1 MNTKF
6 SDAILKR
13 KLQGFIPVI
22 PDIKQIS
29 PKEGDILKG
38 RDPAVMAKILIE
50 AGAPA
55 LSVVTENK
63 YFGGSAEL
71 LKKVSETAGSNI
83 PVLQKDFITS
93 ADQLKTAKD
102 NGADAVLLICAIQS
116 FSMIKELYKKALKIG
131 LEPLIEVHTKEE
143 LFPALGAGAKLI
155 GINNRDIV
163 ELEKDDGTV
172 DLTGKL
178 AKYIPE
184 NVTIISESSIK
195 TPQDAEEAIRSGA
208 DAVLVGTALWQS
220 ENIFDFYNSL
230 SSRIDVKTR
239 IIQ

>member
-13 KLQGFIPVI
+13 KMQGFIPVI

-93 ADQLKTAKD
+93 ADQLKTAK
-102 NGADAVLLICAIQS
+102 ADAVLLICAIQS
-116 FSMIKELYKKALKIG
+116 FPMIKELYKKALKIG

-239 IIQ
+239 IIR